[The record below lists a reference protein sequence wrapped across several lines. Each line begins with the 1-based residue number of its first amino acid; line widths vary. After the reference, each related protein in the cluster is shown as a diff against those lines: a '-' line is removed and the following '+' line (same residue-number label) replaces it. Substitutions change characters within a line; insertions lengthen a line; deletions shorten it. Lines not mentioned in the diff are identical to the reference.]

1 MSATPMATLALE
13 PFRFAGRLLDRGCL
27 EIARRRL
34 LREWPRREAEARDAW
49 FAAPSAK
56 AEGILIVQPA
66 DIGDMVLTSVFL
78 RRLRTAFPSERIV
91 VAAAPLP
98 ASLLRACPLVDAV
111 AVLDAKGIAGAD
123 WITRLH
129 GHEGWWEAAAALRET
144 HFPAAPPALALSL
157 RGERDALAAAAQIV
171 LASSRA
177 RLRVG
182 YRLKTLYGTLRSDRL
197 LDLALPLPASG
208 HETERQGLLLAA
220 ATGAPCAAPT
230 LPEVWIAPEARAR
243 ADAIWAA
250 LRRTDSAHVLLG
262 IGAGKPEKKW
272 PKDRFA
278 ALARR
283 LQTERHLGIVF
294 LGGAEDRADAEEIAV
309 LGRLDPARTKNL
321 AGELPLDVTAALVG
335 GASLFIGNDSGPMH
349 LAAASPG
356 QIPVLGLFG
365 AQDMER
371 WRPLS
376 PRFRAVQEADLAS
389 LPVERVLDEAAA
401 LMRACALLG

>member
-1 MSATPMATLALE
+1 MNFTDAALE
-13 PFRFAGRLLDRGCL
+13 PFRFAGRLLDRGRL
-27 EIARRRL
+27 EVAHRRL
-34 LREWPRREAEARDAW
+34 LRAWPRREAEAR
-49 FAAPSAK
+49 AAYFSDPRAA

-78 RRLRTAFPSERIV
+78 RRLRAAFPSERIV

-98 ASLLRACPLVDAV
+98 AALLRACPLVDAV
-111 AVLDAKGIAGAD
+111 TILDAKGIAGPD

-129 GHEGWWEAAAALRET
+129 GHEGWWEAAAALREA

-197 LDLALPLPASG
+197 LDLALPLPTSG
-208 HETERQGLLLAA
+208 HETARQGLLLAA
-220 ATGAPCAAPT
+220 ATGTPCAAPT
-230 LPEVWIAPEARAR
+230 LPELWIAPEAQAR
-243 ADAIWAA
+243 AAAIWAD
-250 LRRTDSAHVLLG
+250 LRSIGTSDSAHVILG

-278 ALARR
+278 ALARH
-283 LQTERHLGIVF
+283 LQTERGLGIVF
-294 LGGAEDRADAEEIAV
+294 LGGPEDRADAEEIAA
-309 LGRLDPARTKNL
+309 LGGLDPARTANL
-321 AGELPLDVTAALVG
+321 AGELPLDVAAALVG
-335 GASLFIGNDSGPMH
+335 GAALFIGNDSGPMH

-356 QIPVLGLFG
+356 RIPVLGLFG

-376 PRFRAVQEADLAS
+376 PRFRAVQEPDLAS
-389 LPVERVLDEAAA
+389 LPAERVLDEAAA
-401 LMRACALLG
+401 LMRACALLP